1 MIAHVAVRGIV
12 EQSFGTFYL
21 GFLHAAQFHRPHRA
35 FGFGDKEDVL
45 HRSDATCRGMGVAE
59 LVGGL
64 LRTFGQ
70 DIFQFGHIQFAVDG
84 GNGFPD

>member
-1 MIAHVAVRGIV
+1 
-12 EQSFGTFYL
+12 
-21 GFLHAAQFHRPHRA
+21 
-35 FGFGDKEDVL
+35 
-45 HRSDATCRGMGVAE
+45 MGVAE